1 MRKKGWI
8 QFVVVTPRT
17 PPEASALLH
26 SLGAGRI
33 RTVVLVRVPSAL
45 SMFFTSLRIGVTH
58 AMTGA
63 IFVEYVGAKQWRG
76 I

>member
-1 MRKKGWI
+1 
-8 QFVVVTPRT
+8 
-17 PPEASALLH
+17 
-26 SLGAGRI
+26 LGAGRI

>member
-1 MRKKGWI
+1 MDSVRCCN
-8 QFVVVTPRT
+8 TPYPTGGLR
-17 PPEASALLH
+17 PPALY
-26 SLGAGRI
+26 GAGRT

-45 SMFFTSLRIGVTH
+45 PMLFTSLRIGVTH

-63 IFVEYVGAKQWRG
+63 IFVEYVGAKQGLG